1 MSADSDGVVK
11 HGNKTRD
18 IAKSIFRHE
27 NALLGLVLV
36 APIAVSPN

>member
-1 MSADSDGVVK
+1 MSAISGGIVK
-11 HGNKTRD
+11 HGNKARG

-36 APIAVSPN
+36 ALIAVSPN

>member
-1 MSADSDGVVK
+1 MSAVSGGVVK
-11 HGNKTRD
+11 HGNKARD

-36 APIAVSPN
+36 ALIAVSPN